1 MNIGELAWTVFPRL
15 LLKYSNCVIGSETR
29 FRLIKYNTGVASKE
43 KYPRSRMK
51 AQQENTP
58 LAEPAARI
66 LDGLAASNAI
76 IEKVRIAID
85 LHVDGGGRRPGL
97 AVVLVG
103 SDPASSIYVNAKR
116 RDCERAGIIA
126 RDIDLPASTSAEAL
140 LSLIDSLNEDP
151 QIDGILVQLPLPEHI
166 EETQVTNRICADKD
180 VDGFHA
186 FNVGK
191 LALRQPGLRPC
202 TPRGVMALLSFHG
215 VEVRSR
221 HVVIVGASNIVGRPM
236 SLECLLTGATV
247 TVTHRFTR
255 DLEHHVRSAEVLI
268 SAVGK
273 RHIIDSKWI
282 KPGCVV
288 VDVGINRLED
298 GRITGDIDFPGA
310 AALASWISPV
320 PGGVGPMTRAML
332 MLNTAESAGLKI
344 ELPYQPH
351 TTG

>member
-1 MNIGELAWTVFPRL
+1 MN
-15 LLKYSNCVIGSETR
+15 KQ
-29 FRLIKYNTGVASKE
+29 K
-43 KYPRSRMK
+43 
-51 AQQENTP
+51 ENTS
-58 LAEPAARI
+58 LTQGAKGSSAQI
-66 LDGLAASNAI
+66 LDGLAASAAI
-76 IEKVRIAID
+76 IEKVRVAID
-85 LHVDGGGRRPGL
+85 RHVAADGRRPGL

-103 SDPASSIYVNAKR
+103 SDPASSIYVKAKR
-116 RDCERAGIIA
+116 RDCERSGIIA
-126 RDIDLPASTSAEAL
+126 RDIDLPASTSEDEL
-140 LSLIDSLNEDP
+140 LTLIDALNTDP
-151 QIDGILVQLPLPEHI
+151 EIDGILVQLPLPDHI
-166 EETQVTNRICADKD
+166 EETAVTNRINADKD

-215 VEVRSR
+215 VEVRSK

-255 DLEHHVRSAEVLI
+255 NLEQHVRSADVLI

-273 RHIIDSKWI
+273 REIVDSAWI
-282 KPGCVV
+282 KPGSIV
-288 VDVGINRLED
+288 VDVGINRLEN
-298 GRITGDIDFPGA
+298 GRITGDIEFASA
-310 AALASWISPV
+310 AAVASWISPV

-344 ELPYQPH
+344 DLPYQPH
-351 TTG
+351 STG

>member
-1 MNIGELAWTVFPRL
+1 MTE
-15 LLKYSNCVIGSETR
+15 EQH
-29 FRLIKYNTGVASKE
+29 
-43 KYPRSRMK
+43 K
-51 AQQENTP
+51 AGK
-58 LAEPAARI
+58 AAAAARI
-66 LDGLAASNAI
+66 LDGLAASAAI
-76 IEKVRIAID
+76 IETVRKSID
-85 LHVDGGGRRPGL
+85 AHVAGGGRRPGL

-103 SDPASSIYVNAKR
+103 NDPASSIYVNAKR
-116 RDCERAGIIA
+116 RDCERSGITA

-140 LSLIDSLNEDP
+140 LGLIDQLNADP
-151 QIDGILVQLPLPEHI
+151 DIDGILVQLPLPDHI

-215 VEVRSR
+215 VQVRSQ

-255 DLEHHVRSAEVLI
+255 DLEQHVRAADVLI
-268 SAVGK
+268 SAIGK
-273 RHIIDSKWI
+273 RGIIDSGWI
-282 KPGCVV
+282 KPGAVV
-288 VDVGINRLED
+288 VDVGINRMDD
-298 GRITGDIDFPGA
+298 GRIAGDIDFPRA
-310 AALASWISPV
+310 AERAAWISPV

-332 MLNTAESAGLKI
+332 MLNTAESAGLDI
-344 ELPYQPH
+344 QLPYQPH
-351 TTG
+351 STG